1 MHSFFGA
8 TTHLNEVDKS
18 RPSRNDYGYQIL
30 EKLEIE
36 ELRPLLNELS
46 AKDLRTVTDLLR
58 IRSISVNRVSAGQ
71 ARLIQ
76 TTALKLFASGA
87 TRALSRLLTQKLE
100 KRSRELLR
108 EDFDNPSARQ
118 IKELSSSLIEEF
130 GPLKTKWFY
139 GGAIDNLANPT
150 PHLLRELSSRDELS
164 IDLYVHDDSPIELPE
179 SRAAPSEQL
188 KTSRRE
194 RRKQDRN
201 ARALRRS
208 QELETRK
215 AEKLR
220 SEVKKKMR
228 DNQMTDTGV
237 TGPDPTMP
245 IQFAKLQH
253 RHLTRF
259 LKASTDHAE
268 VGMVK
273 WGFIS
278 FRKDNPDEG
287 KDRPFVIVAVAP
299 RYYIVRPIYSRASR
313 YAGWWRA
320 VELTDWHHAGL
331 PHESVVGHKTQKITR
346 DRIRGHIG
354 ELTVSDWNR
363 ICRGEVNTINNA

>member
-1 MHSFFGA
+1 MSKLHSFFGA

-150 PHLLRELSSRDELS
+150 HAMSFQLIYTFMMTLLLN
-164 IDLYVHDDSPIELPE
+164 Y
-179 SRAAPSEQL
+179 
-188 KTSRRE
+188 
-194 RRKQDRN
+194 RN
-201 ARALRRS
+201 
-208 QELETRK
+208 
-215 AEKLR
+215 
-220 SEVKKKMR
+220 
-228 DNQMTDTGV
+228 
-237 TGPDPTMP
+237 P
-245 IQFAKLQH
+245 
-253 RHLTRF
+253 
-259 LKASTDHAE
+259 
-268 VGMVK
+268 
-273 WGFIS
+273 
-278 FRKDNPDEG
+278 
-287 KDRPFVIVAVAP
+287 
-299 RYYIVRPIYSRASR
+299 
-313 YAGWWRA
+313 
-320 VELTDWHHAGL
+320 GL
-331 PHESVVGHKTQKITR
+331 HPQS
-346 DRIRGHIG
+346 
-354 ELTVSDWNR
+354 N
-363 ICRGEVNTINNA
+363 